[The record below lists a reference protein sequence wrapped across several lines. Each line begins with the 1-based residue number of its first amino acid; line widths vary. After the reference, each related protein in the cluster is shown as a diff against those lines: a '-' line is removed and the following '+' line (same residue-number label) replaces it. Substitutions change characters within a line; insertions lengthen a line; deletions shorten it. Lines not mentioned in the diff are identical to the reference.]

1 MNDLERQF
9 KLFASKIKLSNNEQ
23 EEIKANLLR
32 QVFARSSMHTQRP
45 TVSPFSM
52 WLKFVPTALIT
63 ILFVGGGVS
72 FAAKDT
78 LPGDLL
84 YPFKLGVT
92 EKVQGLLLVST
103 KEQAKFEII
112 LVERRTEEA
121 IKLVHTGKLDDKKNA
136 TLTEAIEKHTES
148 INSKVEELKTT
159 DKTAAKDVAGSL
171 AASLTEQVEN
181 ISKAGETQSVDAT
194 DVLPL
199 AVSMQAK
206 AKFATEEKVTIETEI
221 LLDPKSP
228 ALTEEDEESIDD
240 AMLDIDLNDE
250 SIFDDLEDPTSLD
263 VKNEILKTET
273 VKGATIENTEIK
285 TEQSVNL
292 LEINQELE
300 F

>member
-1 MNDLERQF
+1 MNDIERQF
-9 KLFASKIKLSNNEQ
+9 KSFASKIKLSSIEQ
-23 EEIKANLLR
+23 EDIKANLLR
-32 QVFARSSMHTQRP
+32 QVFARSSMHTERP
-45 TVSPFSM
+45 RVSPFSV
-52 WLKFVPTALIT
+52 WFKFVPTALIA

-136 TLTEAIEKHTES
+136 TLSLAIEKHTDS

-181 ISKAGETQSVDAT
+181 IAKAGETQSIDAT

-206 AKFATEEKVTIETEI
+206 AKFATEEKATIETEI
-221 LLDPKSP
+221 LLDPKNP
-228 ALTEEDEESIDD
+228 ALTEEDEETIDD
-240 AMLDIDLNDE
+240 TMLDVDLSDE
-250 SIFDDLEDPTSLD
+250 SIFDELEDPTSLD
-263 VKNEILKTET
+263 VKKEIIKSDS
-273 VKGATIENTEIK
+273 VKGATVENPQIK
-285 TEQSVNL
+285 TEQPIEKIDTL
-292 LEINQELE
+292 MELE

>member
-1 MNDLERQF
+1 MNDIERQF
-9 KLFASKIKLSNNEQ
+9 KSFASKVKLSSNEQ

-32 QVFARSSMHTQRP
+32 QVFARSSMHTERP
-45 TVSPFSM
+45 RVSPLSM
-52 WLKFVPTALIT
+52 WFKFVPTALIA

-121 IKLVHTGKLDDKKNA
+121 IKLVHTGKLDEKKNA
-136 TLTEAIEKHTES
+136 TLTQAIEKHTDS
-148 INSKVEELKTT
+148 INLKVEELKTT
-159 DKTAAKDVAGSL
+159 DKTAAKDVAGSF

-181 ISKAGETQSVDAT
+181 IAKAGETQAIDAT

-206 AKFATEEKVTIETEI
+206 AKVATEEKATIETEI

-228 ALTEEDEESIDD
+228 ALTEEDEETIDD
-240 AMLDIDLNDE
+240 AMLDVDLSDE
-250 SIFDDLEDPTSLD
+250 SIFDELEDPTSLD
-263 VKNEILKTET
+263 VKKEIIKVEA
-273 VKGATIENTEIK
+273 VKGTTAENPQIKSEQPIENIDT
-285 TEQSVNL
+285 L
-292 LEINQELE
+292 ME
-300 F
+300 FEF